1 MIKKKNRWSKRKRA
15 PYHTGVSVTP
25 GTYAK
30 IKLIARREKTTMA
43 AVVTAMVERAVE
55 HPKGRRKP

>member
-1 MIKKKNRWSKRKRA
+1 LKNKNRWSKRKHG
-15 PYHTGVSVTP
+15 PVHTGVSVTP

-30 IKLIARREKTTMA
+30 IAYVAKREGTTMA

-55 HPKGRRKP
+55 RPKGRRKP